1 MLDVIIAAI
10 KPSPTP
16 YSHNIPVVILGL
28 IISGSFFMSAKA
40 ARGRPQLATR
50 KGRGRRDIPAQG
62 VVTYNIYVACRSIC
76 NWIKMESS
84 ILKWFIGTDQETKTN
99 SNIK

>member
-1 MLDVIIAAI
+1 MLDVFIAAI

-50 KGRGRRDIPAQG
+50 KGRGRH
-62 VVTYNIYVACRSIC
+62 VIYQHKGWSLIC
-76 NWIKMESS
+76 C
-84 ILKWFIGTDQETKTN
+84 L
-99 SNIK
+99 